1 MEERDVPQDKG
12 MYGQW
17 HGISYAVDKD
27 GRYILASSAGW
38 EPANLANQ
46 QAWEALQEEA
56 AGIADRVRRGE
67 LSPLAYHMTL
77 RLMDVKILSRY
88 MGFSRFRVRR
98 HLKARA
104 FGKLDDATLERYAKV
119 FGITREQLQKVP

>member
-1 MEERDVPQDKG
+1 

-38 EPANLANQ
+38 EPANLANC
-46 QAWEALQEEA
+46 QAWEALKEEA

-104 FGKLDDATLERYAKV
+104 FGKLDAATLERYAKV
-119 FGITREQLQKVP
+119 FGITKEQLQKVP